1 MLDNFKEIKKPE
13 ELLEFMSKNF
23 HYGFVKRSDGKILN
37 DFRSNEWK
45 EFWIDEYFLQKPEE
59 LMKNKYGVC
68 WDFVE
73 FEREWFKNN
82 GYELKTFYMAVLKK
96 EGSKLPTHT
105 FLAYHF
111 NNKWYWF
118 EFSWYDRRGIIEF
131 ESIND
136 LLVFVNKAHIDSI
149 KNKGATLE
157 DIQSHKIYVYENTN
171 FGSSPIEFVTQII
184 KNSNKEIT
192 F

>member
-1 MLDNFKEIKKPE
+1 MLDNFKKIKTPE
-13 ELLEFMSKNF
+13 ELLKFMSENF
-23 HYGFVKRSDGKILN
+23 HYGFVKRNDGTVLN
-37 DFRSNEWK
+37 DSRSNEWK
-45 EFWIDEYFLQKPEE
+45 DSWLGEYFLQKPEE

-82 GYELKTFYMAVLKK
+82 GYEFKTFYMAVIKK

-105 FLAYHF
+105 FLVYSF

-118 EFSWYDRRGIIEF
+118 EFSWYNQRGIHEFDSIENLLKN
-131 ESIND
+131 IN
-136 LLVFVNKAHIDSI
+136 KIHIDSI
-149 KNKGATLE
+149 KNKGATIE
-157 DIQSHKIYVYENTN
+157 DIQNHKIYEYQDVN

-184 KNSNKEIT
+184 EKGN
-192 F
+192 